1 MKRSRFSEERIIGI
15 LKEHQAGAKAAD
27 LCRKHGISDA
37 TFYKWRSKYG
47 GMEVSDAKRLKA
59 LEAENAKLKKLLA
72 EQMMDVAT
80 LKELLTKNF

>member
-59 LEAENAKLKKLLA
+59 LLDLSRFSAAPSAHLSGLSFESQGTFPA
-72 EQMMDVAT
+72 
-80 LKELLTKNF
+80 